1 MKSSELNIST
11 DSVPSS
17 VLDTDF
23 AVSDGSH
30 DYFSGSQK
38 QTPVKNKK
46 PRTSKRFSKTSR
58 KSKAPKRALDLR
70 EPDEFPD
77 DYYTQDQVDYIRST
91 ISKKLSGIARYVE
104 IKSGTK
110 VAVSNFSDENSAT
123 EVPASG
129 DYGIIPKKNLFV
141 LDIDSHA
148 GSGITIDSQ
157 IDTFS
162 ELLGIDLRNTL
173 AVSTPSGGF
182 HAYMLAPVD
191 ADNLQNGLQNLN
203 SYSKAISHLLGREVT
218 VDADIRTG
226 KSAGYTVGPTSIS
239 LTVVPASETQAE
251 QRLLGFYKIA
261 DETHGFSPLSN
272 DAELLCMSE
281 EGFARFA
288 RLKTLKQD
296 LADEEIR
303 VRRAEKAAA
312 RKAAM
317 DDATLSKDSLDS
329 SRDVH
334 SAEGANKLDSL
345 PPSDLLRKL
354 EKEMIARN
362 MQTFHQKRS
371 FVKAALHCC
380 HSDSAIAQVSMDFDI
395 DRDSGSQDSIS
406 YKELIIDLQRFTP
419 SIRFHGGYC
428 SISQIEA
435 KKAHLN
441 LAAEDVEFN
450 LEEFKAK
457 NAERVANRRVSRY
470 EFGYRGAV
478 SPKVLDTAAISTKL
492 LEGSRRKT
500 PSKQYL
506 DAMAIV
512 DYFLQP
518 LSNVGSKTILL
529 ARTAIET
536 RLEMTASRA
545 SQALRILREK
555 EVIYVSDKQK
565 TGLAATYSVNEE
577 FTHARLTKTLKMLWG
592 FNGIPL
598 GTGEVD
604 SDGNLK
610 KFHANL
616 YLDRHSEVF
625 REVFTEKIV
634 ESNFSLVVKWIQS
647 MNEITVAPASP
658 SFGPGA
664 APSYLKSEA
673 KDRGVTVIGGSETII
688 VEEATGEI
696 VEQSANSRRQ
706 SLQDKFGG
714 VPPVNNSTLNGMS
727 EYSHSLSKL
736 NNWSELSH
744 HLVQLETVAP
754 P

>member
-1 MKSSELNIST
+1 MKSSEFKTSSDAT
-11 DSVPSS
+11 PSS

-30 DYFSGSQK
+30 DYYNGPQK
-38 QTPVKNKK
+38 KAPVKNKK
-46 PRTSKRFSKTSR
+46 PRTAKRFSKTSK
-58 KSKAPKRALDLR
+58 KSKAPKRALELR

-91 ISKKLSGIARYVE
+91 ISQKLSGIARYVE

-141 LDIDSHA
+141 LDIDSHD
-148 GSGITIDSQ
+148 GSGITVDSQ

-239 LTVVPASETQAE
+239 LTVVPASDTEAE
-251 QRLLGFYKIA
+251 QRLLGFYRIA
-261 DETHGFSPLSN
+261 DETHGFSSLSN
-272 DAELLCMSE
+272 NAELLCMSE

-296 LADEEIR
+296 LADEELR
-303 VRRAEKAAA
+303 ARRAERAAA
-312 RKAAM
+312 RITAM
-317 DDATLSKDSLDS
+317 ADATLSKTPLEVPKDF
-329 SRDVH
+329 H
-334 SAEGANKLDSL
+334 SADGAHKLESL

-371 FVKAALHCC
+371 FVKAAIHCC
-380 HSDSAIAQVSMDFDI
+380 HSDSAIAQVCMDFQI

-428 SISQIEA
+428 SVSQVEA
-435 KKAHLN
+435 KKAHFN
-441 LAAEDVEFN
+441 LAADDVEFN
-450 LEEFKAK
+450 LAEFKMK
-457 NAERVANRRVSRY
+457 NAERVASRKVSRY

-478 SPKVLDTAAISTKL
+478 SPKVLDTSVISAKL

-500 PSKQYL
+500 PSQQYV

-529 ARTAIET
+529 ARSAIES
-536 RLEMTASRA
+536 RLEMSSSRA

-565 TGLAATYSVNEE
+565 TGLAATYAVNEE

-604 SDGNLK
+604 AEGNLK

-616 YLDRHSEVF
+616 YLDRSSGVF

-647 MNEITVAPASP
+647 MNALTIAPALP

-673 KDRGVTVIGGSETII
+673 KDRGVTVIGGSETLI
-688 VEEATGEI
+688 VEESTGEI
-696 VEQSANSRRQ
+696 VEQTASSRRQ
-706 SLQDKFGG
+706 SLQDRFGIAP
-714 VPPVNNSTLNGMS
+714 VVNNSVLGEAL
-727 EYSHSLSKL
+727 EYSQSARRSSDWGNLRHLS
-736 NNWSELSH
+736 
-744 HLVQLETVAP
+744 VQLETASP

>member
-1 MKSSELNIST
+1 MKSSELNTSS
-11 DSVPSS
+11 DSVPGSA
-17 VLDTDF
+17 LDTDF
-23 AVSDGSH
+23 AVSSGSH

-38 QTPVKNKK
+38 KAPLKNKK

-58 KSKAPKRALDLR
+58 KPKAPKRALDLR

-77 DYYTQDQVDYIRST
+77 DYYTQEQVDYIRST
-91 ISKKLSGIARYVE
+91 ISNKLSGIARYVE

-123 EVPASG
+123 EVPESG

-191 ADNLQNGLQNLN
+191 ADNLQNGIQNLN

-239 LTVVPASETQAE
+239 LTVVPASDTQAE

-303 VRRAEKAAA
+303 IRRAEKAAA
-312 RKAAM
+312 RKAVMNEAI
-317 DDATLSKDSLDS
+317 LSKTAFED

-334 SAEGANKLDSL
+334 SAEGAHRLDSL

-354 EKEMIARN
+354 EKEMVARN

-371 FVKAALHCC
+371 FVKAAIHCC
-380 HSDSAIAQVSMDFDI
+380 HSDSAIAQVCMDFEI
-395 DRDSGSQDSIS
+395 DRDSGSQDSIT

-441 LAAEDVEFN
+441 LATNDTEFN
-450 LEEFKAK
+450 LAEFKAK
-457 NAERVANRRVSRY
+457 NAERVASRKVSRY

-492 LEGSRRKT
+492 FEGSRRKT

-536 RLEMTASRA
+536 RLEMTSSRA

-565 TGLAATYSVNEE
+565 TGLAATYAVNEE

-616 YLDRHSEVF
+616 YLDRHSGVF

-647 MNEITVAPASP
+647 MNDLTTAPASS

-673 KDRGVTVIGGSETII
+673 KNRGVTVIGGSETII
-688 VEEATGEI
+688 VEEATGVI
-696 VEQSANSRRQ
+696 VEQSATSRRQ
-706 SLQDKFGG
+706 SLQEKFGP
-714 VPPVNNSTLNGMS
+714 VSDVNNATPTGMF
-727 EYSHSLSKL
+727 EYSHSSSKL
-736 NNWSELSH
+736 HNWNSLTR
-744 HLVQLETVAP
+744 HLVQLETAAP

>member
-1 MKSSELNIST
+1 MKSSELNTS
-11 DSVPSS
+11 SGPSQNY

-30 DYFSGSQK
+30 DYFSGSAK
-38 QTPVKNKK
+38 KAPVKNKK
-46 PRTSKRFSKTSR
+46 PRSSKRFSKTSK
-58 KSKAPKRALDLR
+58 KSKTPKRTLDLR
-70 EPDEFPD
+70 GSDEFPD

-123 EVPASG
+123 EVPKSG

-148 GSGITIDSQ
+148 GSGITVDSQ

-203 SYSKAISHLLGREVT
+203 SYSKAISHLLGRQVT

-239 LTVVPASETQAE
+239 LTVVPASDTQME

-303 VRRAEKAAA
+303 VRRAEKAAL
-312 RKAAM
+312 RSAAM
-317 DDATLSKDSLDS
+317 AEATLSKTTLDIP
-329 SRDVH
+329 RDFH
-334 SAEGANKLDSL
+334 SAEGAHRLDSL

-354 EKEMIARN
+354 EKEMTARN
-362 MQTFHQKRS
+362 MQTYHQKRS
-371 FVKAALHCC
+371 FVKAAIHCC
-380 HSDSAIAQVSMDFDI
+380 HSDSAIAQVCMDFEI
-395 DRDSGSQDSIS
+395 DRDSGSQDTIS

-419 SIRFHGGYC
+419 SVRFHGGYC
-428 SISQIEA
+428 SISQVEA

-441 LAAEDVEFN
+441 LNTEDKEFN
-450 LEEFKAK
+450 LAEFKAK
-457 NAERVANRRVSRY
+457 NAERVASRKVSRY

-478 SPKVLDTAAISTKL
+478 SPKVLDTSVISARL
-492 LEGSRRKT
+492 LEGTRRKT

-536 RLEMTASRA
+536 RLEMTSSRA

-565 TGLAATYSVNEE
+565 TGLAATYAVNEE

-616 YLDRHSEVF
+616 YLDRHSGVF

-647 MNEITVAPASP
+647 MNESTLAPSVS
-658 SFGPGA
+658 SFGSGA

-696 VEQSANSRRQ
+696 IEQSANSRRQ
-706 SLQDKFGG
+706 SLQDKFGSS
-714 VPPVNNSTLNGMS
+714 STVTNAFS
-727 EYSHSLSKL
+727 NDSPHSLSGVLKWNDL
-736 NNWSELSH
+736 TS
-744 HLVQLETVAP
+744 HLVRLESVAP

>member
-1 MKSSELNIST
+1 MKSSELNTSS
-11 DSVPSS
+11 DSVPGSA
-17 VLDTDF
+17 LDTDF
-23 AVSDGSH
+23 AVSTGSH
-30 DYFSGSQK
+30 DYFSGSK
-38 QTPVKNKK
+38 KPPVKNKK
-46 PRTSKRFSKTSR
+46 PRTSKKFSKTSR
-58 KSKAPKRALDLR
+58 KPKAPKRALDLR

-123 EVPASG
+123 EVPVSG

-191 ADNLQNGLQNLN
+191 ADNLQNGIQNLN
-203 SYSKAISHLLGREVT
+203 SYSKAISHLLNREVT

-239 LTVVPASETQAE
+239 LTVVPASDTQAE

-261 DETHGFSPLSN
+261 DETHGFSELSN

-303 VRRAEKAAA
+303 IRRAERAANHKALMAEA
-312 RKAAM
+312 KTSKASI
-317 DDATLSKDSLDS
+317 DAPKDL
-329 SRDVH
+329 H
-334 SAEGANKLDSL
+334 SADGAYRLDSL

-354 EKEMIARN
+354 EKEMVARN

-371 FVKAALHCC
+371 FVKAAIHCC
-380 HSDSAIAQVSMDFDI
+380 HSDSAIAQVCMDFQI

-428 SISQIEA
+428 SFSQVEA
-435 KKAHLN
+435 KKAHFN
-441 LAAEDVEFN
+441 LTVDAPEFN
-450 LEEFKAK
+450 LAEFKAK
-457 NAERVANRRVSRY
+457 NAERVASRKVSRY

-478 SPKVLDTAAISTKL
+478 SPKVLDTSIISIRL
-492 LEGSRRKT
+492 LEGTRRKT

-536 RLEMTASRA
+536 RLEMSSSRA

-565 TGLAATYSVNEE
+565 TGLAATYAVNEE

-604 SDGNLK
+604 SEGNLK

-616 YLDRHSEVF
+616 YLDRHSGVF

-647 MNEITVAPASP
+647 MNDLTSAPSVS

-673 KDRGVTVIGGSETII
+673 KKRGVTVIGGSETII
-688 VEEATGEI
+688 VEEATGVI
-696 VEQSANSRRQ
+696 VEQSADSRRQ
-706 SLQDKFGG
+706 TLQDKFGSTPS
-714 VPPVNNSTLNGMS
+714 VSNSTSTEVHN
-727 EYSHSLSKL
+727 YSRSASGLL
-736 NNWSELSH
+736 DWSNLASH
-744 HLVQLETVAP
+744 TMQLETIEP